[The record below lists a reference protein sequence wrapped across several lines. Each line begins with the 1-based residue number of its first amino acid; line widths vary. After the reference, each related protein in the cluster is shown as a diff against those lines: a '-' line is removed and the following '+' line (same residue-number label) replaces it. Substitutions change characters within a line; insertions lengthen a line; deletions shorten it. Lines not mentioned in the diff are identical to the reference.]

1 MASYCCETDLARCSP
16 NMNSRYRVSDV
27 CSRKTGAL
35 LLAVR
40 KTRLVYHYPLEYAL
54 VSGPPHLL
62 SDQHRGDRTDVL
74 IRRIVGA
81 NRSASAHRNNGMSH
95 TPTDERGERG
105 GRRDVCSVGATRQ
118 ATPAFWQADLEI
130 ACVKGSPGQR
140 VESGFHTARTR
151 TAIHF
156 SHLSGTDRLCCY
168 TLLTSFTAYTLF
180 RRP

>member
-1 MASYCCETDLARCSP
+1 
-16 NMNSRYRVSDV
+16 MNSRYRVSDV
-27 CSRKTGAL
+27 CSRKTGEL

-74 IRRIVGA
+74 IRRIVRA

-151 TAIHF
+151 TAIHPSIHPF